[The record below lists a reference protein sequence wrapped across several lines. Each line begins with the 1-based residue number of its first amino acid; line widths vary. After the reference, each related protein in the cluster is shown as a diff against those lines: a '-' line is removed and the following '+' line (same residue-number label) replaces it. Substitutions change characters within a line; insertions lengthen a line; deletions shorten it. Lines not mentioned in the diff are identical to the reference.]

1 MTGAQDIARINKS
14 KRAIAGDRREREDI
28 QLQVSPSHILALI
41 SIPVNP

>member
-14 KRAIAGDRREREDI
+14 KCGIASDGREREDI

-41 SIPVNP
+41 SIPANP